1 MDIQKSSNYNR
12 QTIMIKDNI
21 EDNQDLNKIGFFAG
35 EAYLRAVFKKTERI
49 VAGLYLVTGLL
60 KDKEPLK
67 WKIREHSMTL
77 LSSVLTLNDNQAFEK
92 DTVARSIFSD
102 LFEIISAVNLA
113 HISGLLSDMN
123 HEIMR
128 SELDKLMNILKDNM
142 IDSKE
147 KEGYVLSEKFFN
159 NVVNKSQKSI
169 EPIKDTATDNAK
181 KVDRKIAILE
191 VLKNR
196 SNLTVKDVA
205 QVVTGCSEKTIQR
218 ELIEL
223 VEKGVVKR
231 EGERRWSRYSLR

>member
-1 MDIQKSSNYNR
+1 
-12 QTIMIKDNI
+12 MIEDNI
-21 EDNQDLNKIGFFAG
+21 EDNQDLNKIGFFSG
-35 EAYLRAVFKKTERI
+35 EAYLKAVFKKTERI
-49 VAGLYLVTGLL
+49 VAGLYLITGLL
-60 KDKEPLK
+60 KDKEPIK
-67 WKIREHSMTL
+67 WKIREHSMSL

-102 LFEIISAVNLA
+102 LFEIISAINLA
-113 HISGLLSDMN
+113 HLSGLLSDMN

-128 SELDKLMNILKDNM
+128 GELDKLINILKDNM
-142 IDSKE
+142 VNNKE
-147 KEGYVLSEKFFN
+147 REGYVLSEKFFN
-159 NVVNKSQKSI
+159 NVVNKAPQV
-169 EPIKDTATDNAK
+169 ENRIKDNVAENSK
-181 KVDRKIAILE
+181 KIDRKTAIVE

>member
-1 MDIQKSSNYNR
+1 ML
-12 QTIMIKDNI
+12 KDNI
-21 EDNQDLNKIGFFAG
+21 EDNQDLNKIGFFSG
-35 EAYLRAVFKKTERI
+35 EPYLKAVFKKTERI
-49 VAGLYLVTGLL
+49 IAGLYLVTGLL
-60 KDKEPLK
+60 KDKEPIK
-67 WKIREHSMTL
+67 WKIREHSMSL

-92 DTVARSIFSD
+92 DTVARSMFSD
-102 LFEIISAVNLA
+102 LFEIISAINLA

-123 HEIMR
+123 HQIMHG
-128 SELDKLMNILKDNM
+128 ELEKLITLLKDNM
-142 IDSKE
+142 VTNKE
-147 KEGYVLSEKFFN
+147 KEGYVLSEKFFSN
-159 NVVNKSQKSI
+159 TASKPVSSDIRV
-169 EPIKDTATDNAK
+169 KDNLVEKGK
-181 KVDRKIAILE
+181 KVDRKTAILE

>member
-1 MDIQKSSNYNR
+1 
-12 QTIMIKDNI
+12 MIKDNI
-21 EDNQDLNKIGFFAG
+21 EDNQDLNKIGFFSG
-35 EAYLRAVFKKTERI
+35 EAYLKAVFKKTERI
-49 VAGLYLVTGLL
+49 VAGLYLITGLL
-60 KDKEPLK
+60 KDKEPIK
-67 WKIREHSMTL
+67 WKIREHSMSL

-102 LFEIISAVNLA
+102 LFEIISAINLA
-113 HISGLLSDMN
+113 HLSGLLSDMN

-128 SELDKLMNILKDNM
+128 GELDKLINILKDNM
-142 IDSKE
+142 VNNKE
-147 KEGYVLSEKFFN
+147 REGYVLSEKFFN
-159 NVVNKSQKSI
+159 NVVNKAPQV
-169 EPIKDTATDNAK
+169 ENRIKDNVAENSK
-181 KVDRKIAILE
+181 KIDRKTAIVE

>member
-1 MDIQKSSNYNR
+1 M
-12 QTIMIKDNI
+12 MIKDNI
-21 EDNQDLNKIGFFAG
+21 EDNQDLNKIGFFSG
-35 EAYLRAVFKKTERI
+35 EAYLKAVFKKTERI
-49 VAGLYLVTGLL
+49 VAGLYLITGLL
-60 KDKEPLK
+60 KDKEPIK
-67 WKIREHSMTL
+67 WKIREHSMSL

-102 LFEIISAVNLA
+102 LFEIISAINLA
-113 HISGLLSDMN
+113 HLSGLLSDMN

-128 SELDKLMNILKDNM
+128 GELDKLMNILKDNM
-142 IDSKE
+142 VNNKE
-147 KEGYVLSEKFFN
+147 REGYILSEKFFN
-159 NVVNKSQKSI
+159 NVVNKASQVESRV
-169 EPIKDTATDNAK
+169 KDSSVETNR
-181 KVDRKIAILE
+181 KVDRKTAIVE

>member
-1 MDIQKSSNYNR
+1 
-12 QTIMIKDNI
+12 MIKDNI
-21 EDNQDLNKIGFFAG
+21 EDNQDLNKIGFFSG
-35 EAYLRAVFKKTERI
+35 EAYLKAVFKKTERI
-49 VAGLYLVTGLL
+49 VAGLYLITGLL
-60 KDKEPLK
+60 KDKEPIK
-67 WKIREHSMTL
+67 WKIREHSMSL
-77 LSSVLTLNDNQAFEK
+77 ISSVLTLNDNQAFEK

-102 LFEIISAVNLA
+102 LFEIISAINLG

-123 HEIMR
+123 HEVMR
-128 SELDKLMNILKDNM
+128 GELDKLINILKDNM
-142 IDSKE
+142 VNNKE
-147 KEGYVLSEKFFN
+147 REGYVLSEKFFN
-159 NVVNKSQKSI
+159 NVVNKAPQAEI
-169 EPIKDTATDNAK
+169 RIKDSVLDNTK
-181 KVDRKIAILE
+181 KMDRKTAIVE